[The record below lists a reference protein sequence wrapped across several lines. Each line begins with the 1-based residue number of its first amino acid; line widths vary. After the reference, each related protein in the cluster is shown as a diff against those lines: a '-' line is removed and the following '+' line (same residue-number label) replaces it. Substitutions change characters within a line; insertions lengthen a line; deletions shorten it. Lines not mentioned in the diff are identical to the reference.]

1 MAAVVTHRHVLITI
15 CEIFAVVDH
24 FLYIDRLVEFFHRKI
39 VYTRFILTLR
49 SKKYGSL
56 KAFHKYIFHEQK
68 TGYEQPQVYLN
79 AEQFYVC

>member
-1 MAAVVTHRHVLITI
+1 MTMAAVVTHRHVLITI

-49 SKKYGSL
+49 SKKYG
-56 KAFHKYIFHEQK
+56 
-68 TGYEQPQVYLN
+68 
-79 AEQFYVC
+79 